1 MNIEILGWG
10 YENIRRFGNMNIDL
24 RQGRSSLPHICLV
37 MMRNGTGKTTTIQLI
52 RAVLNGTAT
61 TWNAQQVKEFR
72 PKEREVAYG
81 KFNLTVKFDGNTY
94 YYTLRFDYE
103 RGKAE
108 YQTSRVSGVGGGLE
122 EGRSLPRSLE
132 DVFDEEEFVNRFIF
146 DGEQARKTLNASSTE
161 AEKAVKYLYRVDKLD
176 GLIGKVNDSVR
187 KRQIEGA
194 RGASEQSVKNNR
206 TRMENKERRLTELQ
220 RKLATVQ
227 NGLQEYREQKK
238 RLNIEKDRLLR
249 SNSKIREKTEKFK
262 TQQAEETANLIGH
275 FASIKARM
283 REPYRVNPIFDKMLR
298 ELADNMQT
306 LKLPKTTAR
315 EFFRELSMKQHC
327 ICGRPIGPTEKD
339 AILSNAEEYL
349 GEEDL
354 VAINA
359 IKDRIRNY
367 EVSDEL
373 QEAVKDMVR
382 TKDALDDIS
391 GELQRLTLQL
401 NGEDQQR
408 IKHIDDE
415 LQKVEAQIAELERE
429 EKILTTTVRGPEI
442 NENNNI
448 PLAEK
453 AYEEARA
460 NYNTAVGTYAYTQKA
475 DKLTAYLAEIRSST
489 LAKLKATIV
498 EKTNEKVE
506 QIVTDEH
513 IVVERIDGSLMLQ
526 GRAGASEGQTLAIAY
541 AYIGTLFEHSTY
553 RFPFVV
559 DSPAA
564 SMDLDVRREVAS
576 VIPKLFDQLIIFVTS
591 GEVAGF
597 AERMYQRNDV
607 LYMTIEGG
615 HDGLP
620 AKCTVGK
627 DYFSVYQSEEGE
639 E

>member
-10 YENIRRFGNMNIDL
+10 YENIRRFKKLDIDL
-24 RQGRSSLPHICLV
+24 RQGPSLPHICLI

-61 TWNAQQVKEFR
+61 AWTAQQIREFC
-72 PKEREVAYG
+72 PKEQNVSCG
-81 KFNLTVKFDGNTY
+81 KFDLTIKFDGNTY
-94 YYTLRFDYE
+94 YYTLLFDYE

-108 YQTSRVSGVGGGLE
+108 YRTSRVSSIGGGLE
-122 EGRSLPRSLE
+122 EGRILPTALNG
-132 DVFDEEEFVNRFIF
+132 VFDVEEFVNRFIF
-146 DGEQARKTLNASSTE
+146 DGEQARKTLNSSSTE
-161 AEKAVKYLYRVDKLD
+161 AENAVKYLYQVDKLD
-176 GLIGKVNDSVR
+176 NLIAKVEESVR
-187 KRQIEGA
+187 KRQEEGS
-194 RGASEQSVKNNR
+194 RGASQQSVRNNR
-206 TRMENKERRLTELQ
+206 TRMENKKRRLAKLEQELAIVQDKIRERRAQ
-220 RKLATVQ
+220 
-227 NGLQEYREQKK
+227 REQLDDE
-238 RLNIEKDRLLR
+238 RDCRLR
-249 SNSKIREKTEKFK
+249 SNSTTRERAKELKAQHAK
-262 TQQAEETANLIGH
+262 ETADLIRH
-275 FASIKARM
+275 FATIKVRM
-283 REPYRVNPIFDKMLR
+283 REPYRVNPIFDQMLQ

-315 EFFRELSMKQHC
+315 EFFRELSIKQHC
-327 ICGRPIGPTEKD
+327 ICGRPIGLLEKD

-373 QEAVKDMVR
+373 QEAVKAMVR
-382 TKDALDDIS
+382 TKDTVEEIS
-391 GELQRLTLQL
+391 GALQRLTLQM
-401 NGEDQQR
+401 NGEDQQKIKR
-408 IKHIDDE
+408 IEDE
-415 LQKVEAQIAELERE
+415 LRRVEIELGDLEQKEM
-429 EKILTTTVRGPEI
+429 ILTTTAGIVEV

-448 PLAEK
+448 PLAKK

-460 NYNTAVGTYAYTQKA
+460 KFNTALGTYEYTQKA

-489 LAKLKATIV
+489 LDKLKATIV
-498 EKTNEKVE
+498 QKTNEKVE
-506 QIVTDEH
+506 HIITDEH
-513 IVVERIDGSLMLQ
+513 IVVERIDGSLVLQ

-541 AYIGTLFEHSTY
+541 AYICSLFEHSAY
-553 RFPFVV
+553 HFPFVV

-576 VIPKLFDQLIIFVTS
+576 VIPQLFDQLIIFVTS

-607 LYMTIEGG
+607 LYMTIEGE
-615 HDGLP
+615 HNGLP

-627 DYFSVYQSEEGE
+627 DHFSVYQSEEGDE
-639 E
+639 